1 MEEIL
6 SSIRRIIADDQDA
19 AKQPSGGGA
28 ERNSYKDVLDLADLA
43 EPDTSSSE
51 DIDASD
57 ISFRDEPD
65 PQAAPEPARTE
76 PAMPEPARENVTPL
90 PSLNVQPSPENDD
103 AAKARLISPMAG
115 ATVNQA
121 FSMLSHTVLSANART
136 LEDLVK
142 EMLRPMLKD
151 WLDANLPGM
160 VERLVR
166 AEIDRIAGGS
176 R

>member
-1 MEEIL
+1 
-6 SSIRRIIADDQDA
+6 
-19 AKQPSGGGA
+19 
-28 ERNSYKDVLDLADLA
+28 
-43 EPDTSSSE
+43 
-51 DIDASD
+51 
-57 ISFRDEPD
+57 
-65 PQAAPEPARTE
+65 
-76 PAMPEPARENVTPL
+76 MPEPARENVTPL
-90 PSLNVQPSPENDD
+90 PSLTVQPSPEADD
-103 AAKARLISPMAG
+103 SAKARLISPMAG

-166 AEIDRIAGGS
+166 AEIDRIAGGG